1 MLLKTLKTRRKL
13 ADSIKFCMFAP
24 VNSID
29 LDYIDILTVYVLV
42 ICILDRR
49 GIITCFFLN

>member
-1 MLLKTLKTRRKL
+1 MLLKALKTRRKL

-24 VNSID
+24 VNLID
-29 LDYIDILTVYVLV
+29 LDYIDILIVYVLA